1 MPDIWFEHLGIKLYN
16 WNEVAF
22 NIFGRDVY
30 WYGILI
36 GIGIAMGLS
45 VAVYNA
51 KKTNCDPDWYYDYIP
66 FGIIIGIIG
75 ARLYY
80 VVFNL
85 DYYKNNPSQIMNIS
99 GGGLAIYGGIIAG
112 LITAIIFTKVKKI
125 NFFKF
130 ADNAVPGLA
139 IAQAIGRW
147 GNFVNREAYG
157 RYTDNLF
164 AMRIKVED
172 AQTLTQDLLDN
183 IVTVNNVDYI
193 QVHPTFLY
201 ESAWDLMNFCVL
213 MYFIKHKK
221 FDGEVFLMYF
231 VIYGVG
237 RFFIEALRVD
247 QLTIGS
253 TGFAISQLVALCTA
267 VVCSIAIAIKLKNNK
282 QKNEVN

>member
-1 MPDIWFEHLGIKLYN
+1 MPDIWFENLGIELYN

-22 NIFGRDVY
+22 TIFGRSVY

-36 GIGIAMGLS
+36 GIGITIGLS

-51 KKTNCDPDWYYDYIP
+51 KRTNCDPDWYYDYLP
-66 FGIIIGIIG
+66 FGIIIGILG

-80 VVFNL
+80 VVFNWT
-85 DYYKNNPSQIMNIS
+85 YYKNNPSQILNIS

-112 LITAIIFTKVKKI
+112 LLTAIVFTKVKKI
-125 NFFKF
+125 NFLTF
-130 ADNAVPGLA
+130 ADNVVASLA
-139 IAQAIGRW
+139 IAQSIGRW

-157 RYTDNLF
+157 GYTDNLF

-172 AQTLTQDLLDN
+172 APTLTQQLIDN
-183 IVTVNNVDYI
+183 IITVNNVQYI

-201 ESAWDLMNFCVL
+201 ESVWDFMNFCVL
-213 MYFIKHKK
+213 MYFVKHKK
-221 FDGEVFLMYF
+221 FEGQVFLLYF
-231 VIYGVG
+231 IIYGVG
-237 RFFIEALRVD
+237 RFFIEGLRVD

-253 TGFAISQLVALCTA
+253 SSMAISQLIALGTA
-267 VVCSIAIAIKLKNNK
+267 VVCSILMAVKLKNNK